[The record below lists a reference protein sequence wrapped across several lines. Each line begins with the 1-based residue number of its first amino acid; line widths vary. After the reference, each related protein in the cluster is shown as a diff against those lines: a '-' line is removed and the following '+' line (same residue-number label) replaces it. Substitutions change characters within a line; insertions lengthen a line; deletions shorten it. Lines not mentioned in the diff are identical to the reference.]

1 MGRRGK
7 IPSGLS
13 QWVKI
18 TPGVIF
24 RDHYGVNFSI
34 IVTKYLMKQQQ
45 KKTLKKFLFWLVV

>member
-1 MGRRGK
+1 MGRKGK

-18 TPGVIF
+18 TPGIIF

-34 IVTKYLMKQQQ
+34 IVTKYLIKQQQ
-45 KKTLKKFLFWLVV
+45 KKL

>member
-1 MGRRGK
+1 MGRKGK

-18 TPGVIF
+18 TPGIIF

-34 IVTKYLMKQQQ
+34 IVTKYLIKQQ